1 MTDNMRPSRRV
12 RETGGGSGVAGP
24 TRLVATLVLIPTV
37 PMLLAS
43 IAALA
48 LFYIAPV
55 RFGNLINRLPGETFI
70 RTALFFAPATLFAV
84 VVLATLY
91 ALEKPVDAAPS
102 ERIPGRL
109 PWPQARWAAWVTL
122 VPVVPALLASTALLG
137 LSFVSPGRFD
147 RLIEP
152 LPGERF
158 IRPMVLPLPLL
169 LFGIALVATYFA
181 IPRKPGLARLAVSVA
196 LIAAVPM
203 LLFYLAALGLSFFSP
218 ARFESLITRLPFESF
233 VRLALVFAPV
243 LLLAVVFLA
252 VLYLRD
258 RPEPMFVSMETPRPA
273 RRPAVEIAN
282 LRSLLGMWVLVG
294 GLIMTTVV
302 GLGLLGVTLYLVLR

>member
-1 MTDNMRPSRRV
+1 MTDDMRPSRRD
-12 RETGGGSGVAGP
+12 REMGSGSENTGP

-48 LFYIAPV
+48 LFYIAPI
-55 RFGNLINRLPGETFI
+55 RFGNLIDRLPGETFI

-91 ALEKPVDAAPS
+91 ALEKPVDTEPR
-102 ERIPGRL
+102 EGIPGRFSGMH
-109 PWPQARWAAWVTL
+109 ARWVALVAL
-122 VPVVPALLASTALLG
+122 VPVVPALLASTALLA

-152 LPGERF
+152 IPGDRF
-158 IRPMVLPLPLL
+158 IRPMVVPVPIL

-181 IPRKPGLARLAVSVA
+181 LPRKHGLARLAVSAA
-196 LIAAVPM
+196 LITAVPM
-203 LLFYLAALGLSFFSP
+203 LLFYLAALGLSLFSP

-258 RPEPMFVSMETPRPA
+258 RPEPVFTSIDIPRAAPRPT
-273 RRPAVEIAN
+273 VDITG

-302 GLGLLGVTLYLVLR
+302 GLGLMGVTIYLVLR

>member
-1 MTDNMRPSRRV
+1 MKPLSRK
-12 RETGGGSGVAGP
+12 RESAS
-24 TRLVATLVLIPTV
+24 TRLLATLVLIPTV
-37 PMLLAS
+37 PMLFAS
-43 IAALA
+43 VAALA

-55 RFGNLINRLPGETFI
+55 RFGNLIGRLPGETFI

-169 LFGIALVATYFA
+169 LFGIALVATYYA
-181 IPRKPGLARLAVSVA
+181 IPRKPGLARLAVSVV
-196 LIAAVPM
+196 LIVEVPM
-203 LLFYLAALGLSFFSP
+203 LLL
-218 ARFESLITRLPFESF
+218 
-233 VRLALVFAPV
+233 
-243 LLLAVVFLA
+243 
-252 VLYLRD
+252 
-258 RPEPMFVSMETPRPA
+258 
-273 RRPAVEIAN
+273 
-282 LRSLLGMWVLVG
+282 
-294 GLIMTTVV
+294 
-302 GLGLLGVTLYLVLR
+302 